1 MYSVTVPSTVV
12 VAIETKAEEVTKEHL
27 FSLHEVIVTKVV
39 VSEET
44 YSVLTETEEA
54 SGGGFKRKFGRS

>member
-1 MYSVTVPSTVV
+1 VVYSVTVPSTVV

-39 VSEET
+39 VSEESKPT
-44 YSVLTETEEA
+44 L
-54 SGGGFKRKFGRS
+54 KCCQNHH